1 MKKEIY
7 IDGLNVF
14 MRHFAANPKVS
25 LLNKQCGG
33 IIGFLNNID
42 YLCKKFNPL
51 KIVIVWE
58 GGGSTRRRNIDHEY
72 KEGRRPKKLNR
83 YENYYDS
90 VYNDKSNIE
99 ELDDQLQVLIKIL
112 YKTPITQIYV
122 DDCEADDIIS
132 YLVKTKK
139 SQEKDIEKIIVTSDK
154 DYYQL
159 LDKNIKI
166 WSPNRKIL
174 IDSDF
179 IKQEYLVYPYN
190 FITMRC
196 FDGDINDGLKGVK
209 GVGFKVLLKRFPQLM
224 QDSFV
229 SVNDIIDASLK
240 EVNSGNKLGIYN
252 EICTNKELVLKN
264 WKLMYL
270 DSAMLSAEQIKKINF
285 QYENKEKTINKIE
298 LLKIL
303 NREGLNDFDIHD
315 FFTTLKINLKD

>member
-1 MKKEIY
+1 MKREIY

-33 IIGFLNNID
+33 IIGFLNNIN
-42 YLCKKFNPL
+42 YLCKKFNPT
-51 KIVIVWE
+51 KIIVAWE
-58 GGGSTRRRNIDHEY
+58 GGGSTRRRNIDKNY

-83 YENYYDS
+83 SENYYDS
-90 VYNDKSNIE
+90 VYNKDNNDIDA
-99 ELDDQLQVLIKIL
+99 DDQLKTLIKIL

-132 YLVKTKK
+132 YLVKTK
-139 SQEKDIEKIIVTSDK
+139 SESDIEKIIITSDK

-159 LDKNIKI
+159 LDDTIKI

-174 IDSDF
+174 IDKNF
-179 IKQEYLVYPYN
+179 IKEEYNVYPQN

-224 QDSFV
+224 QESFV
-229 SVNDIIDASLK
+229 SINDIINASIK
-240 EVNSGNKLGIYN
+240 EVNSGSKLGIYN
-252 EICTNKELVLKN
+252 KINESKDQIENN

-270 DSAMLSAEQIKKINF
+270 DSMMLSADQIKKINY
-285 QYENKEKTINKIE
+285 QYDNKDNSINKME
-298 LLKIL
+298 LLKIM
-303 NREGLNDFDIHD
+303 NREGLNDFDIHE
-315 FFTTLKINLKD
+315 FFITIKTNLKD